1 MRITKN
7 IKIDASADKVWKVF
21 AHDFDRA
28 SEWMSSVPTT
38 YGQDL
43 GQRFDGAKS
52 AGRVCELN
60 GDPKGIKAKEYFLA
74 YDEEARTCTIDIEID
89 GPALLPIR
97 GNVLDFSIEE
107 DGPNRSIVHWDVTV
121 KVKPLANLV
130 YPLVKLGLSVL
141 FGQVPEELKY
151 FVENDAPHPRKL
163 KATRKAT
170 AAQHA

>member
-1 MRITKN
+1 M
-7 IKIDASADKVWKVF
+7 
-21 AHDFDRA
+21 
-28 SEWMSSVPTT
+28 
-38 YGQDL
+38 
-43 GQRFDGAKS
+43 
-52 AGRVCELN
+52 
-60 GDPKGIKAKEYFLA
+60 
-74 YDEEARTCTIDIEID
+74 
-89 GPALLPIR
+89 
-97 GNVLDFSIEE
+97 
-107 DGPNRSIVHWDVTV
+107 HWDVTV